1 MTHEEKK
8 EWLSKIDDVI
18 SSLDE
23 ARREARREVEDFSDL
38 VDEHIEENPDL
49 KEWKNIVLEH
59 LPEKCSLKFRLDVE
73 EMLEKFNGVY

>member
-1 MTHEEKK
+1 MTHTEKK

-18 SSLDE
+18 SALDE
-23 ARREARREVEDFSDL
+23 ARSEVEDFSDL
-38 VDEHIEENPDL
+38 VDDRIEENPDL

-73 EMLEKFNGVY
+73 EMLEKFKGVY

>member
-18 SSLDE
+18 SALDE
-23 ARREARREVEDFSDL
+23 ARSEVEDFSEL
-38 VDEHIEENPDL
+38 VDDSIEENPDL

-73 EMLEKFNGVY
+73 EMLEKFKGVY

>member
-8 EWLSKIDDVI
+8 EWLSKLDDVI
-18 SSLDE
+18 SALDE
-23 ARREARREVEDFSDL
+23 ARSEVEDFSEL
-38 VDEHIEENPDL
+38 VDDSIEENTDL

-73 EMLEKFNGVY
+73 EMLEKFKGVY

>member
-1 MTHEEKK
+1 MTHKEKK

-18 SSLDE
+18 SALDE
-23 ARREARREVEDFSDL
+23 ARSEVEDFSDL
-38 VDEHIEENPDL
+38 LDDRIKENPDL

-73 EMLEKFNGVY
+73 EMLEKFKGVY

>member
-18 SSLDE
+18 SALDE
-23 ARREARREVEDFSDL
+23 ARSEVEDFSDL
-38 VDEHIEENPDL
+38 VDDCIEENPDL

>member
-8 EWLSKIDDVI
+8 EWLSKLDDVI

-23 ARREARREVEDFSDL
+23 VRNEVEDFSEL
-38 VDEHIEENPDL
+38 VDDSIEENPDL

-73 EMLEKFNGVY
+73 EMLEKFKGVY

>member
-8 EWLSKIDDVI
+8 EWLSKLDDVI
-18 SSLDE
+18 SALDE
-23 ARREARREVEDFSDL
+23 ARSEVEDFSDL
-38 VDEHIEENPDL
+38 VDDSIEENPDL

-73 EMLEKFNGVY
+73 EMLDKFKGVY

>member
-18 SSLDE
+18 SALD
-23 ARREARREVEDFSDL
+23 EARREVEDFSDL
-38 VDEHIEENPDL
+38 VDDNIEENPDL

-73 EMLEKFNGVY
+73 EMLEKFKGVY

>member
-8 EWLSKIDDVI
+8 EWLSKLDDVI
-18 SSLDE
+18 SALDE
-23 ARREARREVEDFSDL
+23 ARSEVEDFSDL
-38 VDEHIEENPDL
+38 VDDNIEENTDL

-73 EMLEKFNGVY
+73 EMLEKFKGVY

>member
-8 EWLSKIDDVI
+8 DWLSKIDDVI
-18 SSLDE
+18 SALD
-23 ARREARREVEDFSDL
+23 EARREVEDFSDL

-49 KEWKNIVLEH
+49 NEWKNIVLEH

>member
-1 MTHEEKK
+1 MTQKEKK

-18 SSLDE
+18 SALDE
-23 ARREARREVEDFSDL
+23 ARSEVEDFSEL
-38 VDEHIEENPDL
+38 VDDSIEENPDL

-73 EMLEKFNGVY
+73 EMLEKFKGVY

>member
-8 EWLSKIDDVI
+8 DWLSKIDDVI
-18 SSLDE
+18 SALD
-23 ARREARREVEDFSDL
+23 EARREVEDFSDL

-49 KEWKNIVLEH
+49 NEWKNIVLEH

-73 EMLEKFNGVY
+73 EMLEKFKGVY

>member
-18 SSLDE
+18 SALDE
-23 ARREARREVEDFSDL
+23 ARREDFSDL
-38 VDEHIEENPDL
+38 VDDSIEENPDL

-73 EMLEKFNGVY
+73 EMLEKFKGVY

>member
-1 MTHEEKK
+1 MTHKEKK

-18 SSLDE
+18 SALDE
-23 ARREARREVEDFSDL
+23 ARSEVEDFSDL
-38 VDEHIEENPDL
+38 VDDSIEENPDL

-73 EMLEKFNGVY
+73 EMLEKFKGVY

>member
-1 MTHEEKK
+1 MTQKEKK

-18 SSLDE
+18 SALDE
-23 ARREARREVEDFSDL
+23 ARSEVEDFSDL
-38 VDEHIEENPDL
+38 VDDSIEENPDL

-73 EMLEKFNGVY
+73 EMLEKFKGVY

>member
-18 SSLDE
+18 SALDE
-23 ARREARREVEDFSDL
+23 ARSEVEDFSDL
-38 VDEHIEENPDL
+38 VDDSIEENPDL

-59 LPEKCSLKFRLDVE
+59 LPEKCSLKFRMDVE
-73 EMLEKFNGVY
+73 EMLEKFKGVY

>member
-1 MTHEEKK
+1 MTHKEKK

-18 SSLDE
+18 SALDE
-23 ARREARREVEDFSDL
+23 ARSEVEDFSDL
-38 VDEHIEENPDL
+38 VDDSIEENPDL

-73 EMLEKFNGVY
+73 ELLNKFKGIY